1 MKIIRFFFQ
10 LAFAIALVFISVWFY
25 PTTVLPQTIVVS
37 QAPGKVPRTPPPPKR
52 EPLGGLDP
60 NSSCSKQTKS
70 RLTALIPLNPNPALT
85 TSAYP
90 TFLFYVPYES
100 NNIRIGKFSVLD
112 WPGEETQRYETS
124 FTLPRTPGI
133 VSISIP
139 SSLQYDFKINQ
150 IYHWY
155 FQLYCNESTRSENV
169 NGFNESTR
177 SEDVN
182 GFVKRVT
189 LTSDIERQI
198 STSTSGIWYDDLAKL
213 AERLRVSPQDPT
225 LRNRWTQLLNSIN
238 SKHLAEEKLVGP
250 VLIKD

>member
-37 QAPGKVPRTPPPPKR
+37 QAPGKVPRTPPAPKTG
-52 EPLGGLDP
+52 PGGRLDP
-60 NSSCSKQTKS
+60 NSLCSKQTKS

-100 NNIRIGKFSVLD
+100 NNIRIGEFSVLD
-112 WPGEETQRYETS
+112 WPDEETQRYETS

-155 FQLYCNESTRSENV
+155 FQLYCNESTRSE
-169 NGFNESTR
+169 
-177 SEDVN
+177 DVN
-182 GFVKRVT
+182 GFVERVT

>member
-37 QAPGKVPRTPPPPKR
+37 QAPGKVPRTPPDPKTG
-52 EPLGGLDP
+52 PGGGLDP
-60 NSSCSKQTKS
+60 NSLCSKQTKS

-112 WPGEETQRYETS
+112 WPDEKTKRYETS
-124 FTLPRTPGI
+124 FTLPGTPGI
-133 VSISIP
+133 FSISIP
-139 SSLQYDFKINQ
+139 SSLQYDFEIDQ

-155 FQLYCNESTRSENV
+155 FQLYCNKSTRSE
-169 NGFNESTR
+169 E
-177 SEDVN
+177 VN
-182 GFVKRVT
+182 GFVKRVK
-189 LTSDIERQI
+189 LTSD
-198 STSTSGIWYDDLAKL
+198 TSTSGIWYDDLAKL

-238 SKHLAEEKLVGP
+238 SEHLAELAEAKLVGP